1 MTSAAIVTAARAQE
15 KGNPTMSTIAT
26 TVKAVSAVMLAY
38 SEDWDANCKTLLGE
52 NAKLTKLPNGA
63 PVLAQGVSMAPGI
76 HSIFANV
83 CEFLTKGCFN
93 SCVLHFAGRTTGAAV
108 RAAARARTGLWHFM
122 PDVFYRRL
130 RAELVAFARRVAKLG
145 VVGYIRLNTASDID
159 HGSEL
164 PNMFP
169 SIVFYHYTKSIKRCI
184 QYARGLRPANEH
196 YSFSISER
204 TTFDQVQQLAELRCN
219 MILVVDAWYHAQ
231 YKCRTTGARGRYAP
245 LPGAVTFKHA
255 DGRTITLPA
264 VDGDVHDLRVPEF
277 DGRGVVVCLR
287 LKGSK
292 AAKANARK
300 TGFAVPWALGLEK
313 ITGELV
319 RRGHLVVDMK

>member
-1 MTSAAIVTAARAQE
+1 MSTTSTIVKTVSAA
-15 KGNPTMSTIAT
+15 
-26 TVKAVSAVMLAY
+26 MLAY
-38 SEDWDANCKTLLGE
+38 SENWADNCKTLLGE

-108 RAAARARTGLWHFM
+108 RAAARARTGLWRFM
-122 PDVFYRRL
+122 PDVFYARL
-130 RAELVAFARRVAKLG
+130 RAELVSFGRRCARLG

-169 SIVFYHYTKSIKRCI
+169 GITFYHYTKSFARCV
-184 QYARGLRPANEH
+184 QYARGMRPANEH
-196 YSFSISER
+196 YSFSVSER
-204 TTFDQVQQLAELRCN
+204 TTFDQVQTLAGLRCN

-231 YKCRTTGARGRYAP
+231 YRDRTTGAKGRYAP
-245 LPGAVTFKHA
+245 LPAVVTFKNA
-255 DGRTITLPA
+255 AGDTVTLPA

-292 AAKANARK
+292 KAKQNARD
-300 TGFAVPWALGLEK
+300 TGFAKPWQHGLEK
-313 ITGELV
+313 ITGELTQ
-319 RRGHLVVDMK
+319 RGTIVVDMK

>member
-1 MTSAAIVTAARAQE
+1 
-15 KGNPTMSTIAT
+15 MSTTAT
-26 TVKAVSAVMLAY
+26 IVKTVSATMLAY
-38 SEDWDANCKTLLGE
+38 AEDWAGKCKTLLGE
-52 NAKLTKLPNGA
+52 NAKLTKLPGGA

-122 PDVFYRRL
+122 PDVFYARL
-130 RAELVAFARRVAKLG
+130 RAELVAFASRCARLG

-169 SIVFYHYTKSIKRCI
+169 GITFYHYTKSFARCI
-184 QYARGLRPANEH
+184 QYARGMRPANEH

-204 TTFDQVQQLAELRCN
+204 STFGQVQQLAGLRCN

-231 YKCRTTGARGRYAP
+231 YRDRTTGAKGRYAP
-245 LPGAVTFKHA
+245 LPAVVTFKNA
-255 DGRTITLPA
+255 AGDTVTLPA

-292 AAKANARK
+292 KAKQNART
-300 TGFAVPWALGLEK
+300 TGFAKPWQHGLEK
-313 ITGELV
+313 ITGEFIQ
-319 RRGHLVVDMK
+319 RGTIVVDMK